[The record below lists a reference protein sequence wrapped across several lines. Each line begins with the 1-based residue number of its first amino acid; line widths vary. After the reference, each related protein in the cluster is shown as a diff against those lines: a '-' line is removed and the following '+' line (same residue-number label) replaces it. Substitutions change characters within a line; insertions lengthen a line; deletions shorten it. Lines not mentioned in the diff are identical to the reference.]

1 MLSNL
6 SSSSQDYLEAI
17 LDLSEGNDGVRVTD
31 IANKLKIR
39 KASVS
44 QAVNNLLE
52 EGLVVREKYGPV
64 FLTEKGY
71 KYAERVRIKHSLLKY
86 FFEKILGTGSEIA
99 ENDACLIE
107 HSLSPETFTLFAN
120 FLFEKGYLTDFCQK
134 DKLREIISED
144 HKESFKELTFL
155 KNEI

>member
-1 MLSNL
+1 MLYDL

-17 LDLSEGNDGVRVTD
+17 LDLSEGNQGVRVTD
-31 IANKLKIR
+31 IAKKLNIS

-44 QAVNNLLE
+44 QAVNNLLDE
-52 EGLVVREKYGPV
+52 DLVEREKYGPIY
-64 FLTEKGY
+64 LTDKGY
-71 KYAERVRIKHSLLKY
+71 KLAERVRIKHNLLRY
-86 FFEKILGTGSEIA
+86 FFEEIIGASPEVA

-107 HSLSPETFTLFAN
+107 HSLSQETFILFAD
-120 FLFEKGYLTDFCQK
+120 FLYKKGYLQEFLEK

-144 HKESFKELTFL
+144 SKDSSKELTFL